1 MLLILGT
8 LNFIWLFKS
17 YVCKLI
23 AGEKTSE
30 SLWWQRT
37 DWRWSS
43 CTAGLTVWVQ
53 RHHFQ
58 VLMTFIRPKCKYANS
73 KIFKFNWDFFFS
85 LLLLMQILIYTEE
98 FKPRGKWISSPVR
111 WEISFERWSVP
122 IGPVVFSSLP
132 PTSLMP
138 LSQTIMWSLFFV
150 EPSQAGSEM
159 VLRDQRGRMID
170 VGIPAA
176 AAQLVYTQCLF
187 FPPRLFICRST
198 ELRSTRRSSSYVHM
212 IMLLNRHAAVC
223 FTELLISF
231 QLRYGTAGLL
241 GMWDCEMSGCGKY
254 QWCKKRVFFFYM
266 GISENMTFCL
276 LGMWLWGRAVTCRK
290 KGN

>member
-1 MLLILGT
+1 MNQLPGTFVPRQKMRNLL
-8 LNFIWLFKS
+8 WKVKRS
-17 YVCKLI
+17 HWC
-23 AGEKTSE
+23 
-30 SLWWQRT
+30 
-37 DWRWSS
+37 
-43 CTAGLTVWVQ
+43 
-53 RHHFQ
+53 
-58 VLMTFIRPKCKYANS
+58 
-73 KIFKFNWDFFFS
+73 
-85 LLLLMQILIYTEE
+85 
-98 FKPRGKWISSPVR
+98 VR
-111 WEISFERWSVP
+111 VP
-122 IGPVVFSSLP
+122 LSTPHLVNAIVAEYHVVFF
-132 PTSLMP
+132 
-138 LSQTIMWSLFFV
+138 FFV

-212 IMLLNRHAAVC
+212 VMLLNTHAAVC

-254 QWCKKRVFFFYM
+254 QWCKKSLFFIWGLARIWHFACSVCDFEAELLHAAKKEIRDCVQSLCSEWHSEREREKKRSK
-266 GISENMTFCL
+266 ISY
-276 LGMWLWGRAVTCRK
+276 
-290 KGN
+290 